1 MALLF
6 YSEEFRATAP
16 SRLSRLAPKAAPFI
30 IGRFLNGAH
39 MTGPQVFTCRVA
51 DENDKS
57 GIWEILFEVAPDIPA
72 RVEKPE
78 EQESLK
84 NYISEWVD
92 VGSSW
97 VAVDSDGLVIGFVL
111 SKPDNG
117 VRLNEKNNAL
127 NLPYI
132 GVSKKWQKRGVLTS
146 LLEKLKAQGEPLTVS
161 VLNANKSNMI
171 ANLEKADFAKESRQD
186 PKQTYLRWNPSNPTR
201 VQES

>member
-1 MALLF
+1 
-6 YSEEFRATAP
+6 
-16 SRLSRLAPKAAPFI
+16 
-30 IGRFLNGAH
+30 
-39 MTGPQVFTCRVA
+39 MTLGKPQVFTCRVA
-51 DENDKS
+51 DQNDKS
-57 GIWEILFEVAPDIPA
+57 GIWDVLFEVAPDIPA

-92 VGSSW
+92 VGNTW
-97 VAVDSDGLVIGFVL
+97 VAVDSDALVVGFVL

-117 VRLNEKNNAL
+117 VRLKEKNNAL

-146 LLEKLKAQGEPLTVS
+146 LLKNLKAQGEPLTVS

-171 ANLEKADFAKESRQD
+171 ANLEKASFAKQSRQD
-186 PKQTYLRWNPSNPTR
+186 PKQVHLRWDAPPNAAQANKA
-201 VQES
+201 